1 MDESLETSSVTAD
14 ERPQQFLQIEAGL
27 HAERERVK
35 ALAQDW
41 RPSLTQD
48 VRDTRSPQLLGETL
62 LRMQP
67 SLGALAVRH
76 DFLEAVR

>member
-1 MDESLETSSVTAD
+1 MDESPETSDVTAS
-14 ERPQQFLQIEAGL
+14 ERPQQFLMIEAGL

-48 VRDTRSPQLLGETL
+48 VRDARSPQLLGESL
-62 LRMQP
+62 LRMHS
-67 SLGALAVRH
+67 SLGTLSERH
-76 DFLEAVR
+76 DFLENVR